1 MIPSKVNL
9 KEFFSKI
16 CTIYVDSTDKLL
28 WSDISF
34 FYILP
39 IFIGIL
45 FSVLVSPLAK
55 IDIIYTSVAFLSGFV
70 FSAFVLLL
78 NILPLI
84 KQSEDGPKKE
94 ALELNVKEITLISL
108 LVFFVGLMVLLIGL
122 LDLIFSN
129 GKIECLNNFVI
140 YVRGFAV
147 AGFVCMILHMVMLAK
162 RLFVTLI
169 ST

>member
-9 KEFFSKI
+9 GVFFAKMR
-16 CTIYVDSTDKLL
+16 TIYVDSLDDFL
-28 WSDISF
+28 WSDIAF
-34 FYILP
+34 FFFLP
-39 IFIGIL
+39 AVVGVF
-45 FSVLVSPLAK
+45 FSLVVDSSTK
-55 IDIIYTSVAFLSGFV
+55 IEIIYTSVAFLSGFV

-84 KQSEDGPKKE
+84 KQSEDGPTKE

-108 LVFFVGLMVLLIGL
+108 LVFFIGLIVLLFGL
-122 LDLIFSN
+122 VDIIFSN
-129 GKIECLNNFVI
+129 SKIACLKEIVI

-147 AGFVCMILHMVMLAK
+147 VGFICMILHMIMLAK

-169 ST
+169 SA